1 MIDNYGERMGEF
13 VMLDLNPKTLIFEP
27 VISSAIGQNSDVALT
42 YNESVRPIY
51 WQGMTHGIF
60 PDSPKC
66 GYPGIAHIKCPI
78 EEPLPPWVWLLI
90 SMSILMAI
98 MCTIGIIFYK

>member
-1 MIDNYGERMGEF
+1 MTYG
-13 VMLDLNPKTLIFEP
+13 V
-27 VISSAIGQNSDVALT
+27 
-42 YNESVRPIY
+42 
-51 WQGMTHGIF
+51 F

-66 GYPGIAHIKCPI
+66 GYPEIAHIKCPI